1 MRPNLVWLFHII
13 LLVEFSHQPKLLALS
28 SVVAL
33 GANVICNRIPGLA
46 PRQRAI
52 CQRRPDAIV
61 AIGEGA
67 QKAVQEC
74 RFQFRNGRWNCT
86 LPKYDETIFTQDV
99 PADSRAGNREAAFR
113 KAITSAGI
121 THAIT
126 EACMQGNLTN
136 CSCDR
141 SKETGVTDE
150 GWRWGGCSADVEY
163 GLRFSRL
170 FVDSGEV
177 ANNAKTLMNLH
188 NNEVGRKVVED
199 HVGMECKCH
208 GVSGSCTTK
217 TCWTMLPNFRSVGD
231 VLKEK
236 YERTL
241 QVEPVKAKRTRRPT
255 FLKVKDSENYRKP
268 RLSHLVFLHRSP
280 NYCEFDEN
288 NGSMGTV
295 GRRCNRTSTS
305 TDSCDLMCCGRGYN
319 THQYTKIWQCNCKFY
334 WCCYVRCNQCSEQ
347 TEEYTCK

>member
-1 MRPNLVWLFHII
+1 MYGQNKAEKIDVVNVTTILICSEKKLIYRSLDSVTKLVKNIHQISVNRF
-13 LLVEFSHQPKLLALS
+13 LL
-28 SVVAL
+28 
-33 GANVICNRIPGLA
+33 
-46 PRQRAI
+46 
-52 CQRRPDAIV
+52 
-61 AIGEGA
+61 
-67 QKAVQEC
+67 
-74 RFQFRNGRWNCT
+74 
-86 LPKYDETIFTQDV
+86 IFVLYIQ
-99 PADSRAGNREAAFR
+99 
-113 KAITSAGI
+113 
-121 THAIT
+121 
-126 EACMQGNLTN
+126 
-136 CSCDR
+136 
-141 SKETGVTDE
+141 
-150 GWRWGGCSADVEY
+150 
-163 GLRFSRL
+163 
-170 FVDSGEV
+170 
-177 ANNAKTLMNLH
+177 
-188 NNEVGRKVVED
+188 VVED

-347 TEEYTCK
+347 TEEYTCKWHGASVRTISSRVSWMGFYLMMDYNVVNSYFTDVDVLASWESHAELLNVDDQIDDWNQKL